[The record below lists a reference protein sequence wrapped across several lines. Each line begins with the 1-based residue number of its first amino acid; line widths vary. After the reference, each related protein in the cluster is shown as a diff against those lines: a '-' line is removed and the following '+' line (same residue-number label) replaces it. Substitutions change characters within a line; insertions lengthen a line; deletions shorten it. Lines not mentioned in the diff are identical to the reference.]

1 MHRSALRTLALLL
14 LETVLIMATVALAT
28 WLRIDVL
35 RTSDGPSA
43 WDVWMFENGVWK
55 ALIVTGVTQGCLYF
69 ADLYN
74 LKFTADRRDLFI
86 HIIQALA
93 AASFILAAAYFWFPD
108 LMIGRGVFAIA
119 AILVIVVVVGWR
131 LAYEFVSRAIGPR
144 ERLLLVG
151 TNSAASHLPV
161 SCTIGASSLVS
172 RSSASWIRIHSASA
186 SP

>member
-1 MHRSALRTLALLL
+1 MNRSALRTLALVL
-14 LETVLIMATVALAT
+14 LETGIILMTVGLAA
-28 WLRIDVL
+28 WFRL
-35 RTSDGPSA
+35 GPLQA
-43 WDVWMFENGVWK
+43 RDLFVQENGVWR

-69 ADLYN
+69 ADLYD

-151 TNSAASHLPV
+151 TNSAAVTLAGELHDRRVELGVEIVGFVDTDAQRVGEPLINP
-161 SCTIGASSLVS
+161 CL
-172 RSSASWIRIHSASA
+172 
-186 SP
+186 